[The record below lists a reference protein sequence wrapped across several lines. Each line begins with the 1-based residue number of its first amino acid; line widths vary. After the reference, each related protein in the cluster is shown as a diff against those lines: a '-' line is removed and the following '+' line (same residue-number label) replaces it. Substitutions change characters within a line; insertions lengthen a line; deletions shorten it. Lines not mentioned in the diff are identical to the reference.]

1 MSIIKGDIMNDFE
14 IDKLF
19 KNIDASISSA
29 LEDKIL
35 CASSKTFIRSYK
47 IRKTVQRSI
56 STLAIIIVCFIAFMA
71 GQFSERQKVDGPK
84 YANMNNKDMVT
95 ITVHKDFL
103 AWVDAGNFFTQIEMK
118 DKANEAFVK
127 AISLVSKE
135 QLNNITQNNQTEEKP
150 FYSSLSNTESQRF
163 YTMAM
168 VNSISN

>member
-1 MSIIKGDIMNDFE
+1 MSIIKGDLMNDFE

-19 KNIDASISSA
+19 KSIDTSISSA

-71 GQFSERQKVDGPK
+71 GQFSERQRVVDPK

-103 AWVDAGNFFTQIEMK
+103 AWVDAGNFFTQIDMK
-118 DKANEAFVK
+118 DKANEAFDK
-127 AISLVSKE
+127 AIRL
-135 QLNNITQNNQTEEKP
+135 IPTEELNTIAQNDNQAEKKRHG
-150 FYSSLSNTESQRF
+150 SLTGAESLIF
-163 YTMAM
+163 NTMAM
-168 VNSISN
+168 VDPISN